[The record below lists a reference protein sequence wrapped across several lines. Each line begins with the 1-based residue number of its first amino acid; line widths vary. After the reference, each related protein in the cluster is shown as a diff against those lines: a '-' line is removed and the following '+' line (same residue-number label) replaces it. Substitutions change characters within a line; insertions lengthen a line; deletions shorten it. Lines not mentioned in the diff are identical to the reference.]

1 MLEHL
6 LYTPDVS
13 ADPEPGFTP
22 VERLDSGKLY
32 DAKVGTADV
41 FERLGAIDDDEISAV
56 RSEEQAANAFTALI
70 GMDEQ
75 ARLKAVG
82 AINLPSAVKSSVAML
97 TQYQWNF
104 VAQAAELRSMAVS
117 KIVAETDNPNAGI
130 RLKALQMLG
139 NVTEVALFTER
150 VEVKKTVQDSSE
162 IEALIREKLAKFAKI
177 ATTSE
182 GVEDAE
188 ARVAALVA
196 PAAQEIEDAVLTEP
210 APIAQGEA

>member
-13 ADPEPGFTP
+13 ANPEPDFTP
-22 VERLDSGKLY
+22 VERLNSGALF
-32 DAKVGTADV
+32 DAKLGTADV
-41 FERLGAIDDDEISAV
+41 FERLGAIDDDEIEATIAQ
-56 RSEEQAANAFTALI
+56 EQAAGAFTALI
-70 GMDEQ
+70 GLDEE

-82 AINLPSAVKSSVAML
+82 AINLPSAVKQSVAML

-117 KIVAETDNPNAGI
+117 KIVAETDSPNASI
-130 RLKALQMLG
+130 RLRALQMLG

-162 IEALIREKLAKFAKI
+162 IEALIREKLMKFAKI

-188 ARVAALVA
+188 ARVAALAA
-196 PAAQEIEDAVLTEP
+196 PPAQETTA
-210 APIAQGEA
+210 